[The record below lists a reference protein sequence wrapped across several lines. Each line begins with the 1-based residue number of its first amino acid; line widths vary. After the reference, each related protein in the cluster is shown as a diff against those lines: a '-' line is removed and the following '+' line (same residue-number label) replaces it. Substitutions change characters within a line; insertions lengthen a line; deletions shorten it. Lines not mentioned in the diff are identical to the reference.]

1 MSHHS
6 TLNTRLLPLSILIS
20 SLVSGGA
27 VAASTTAV
35 TPNISNGSNTQIT
48 SRLTANNNVANNKK
62 PEDILLETFFPA
74 GQPITSQMKTEA
86 ESQIAAMKSDHQ
98 QQIVNIK
105 AAIDTMAPEQKK
117 QANKELATFEKVFEK
132 NMLGAE
138 AALTYAKDQS
148 DDNKNK
154 LLQAAKNAFATS
166 LETKAPGQFT
176 PEEADSLFNS
186 SLTQDQSTLSP
197 VIKQK
202 ITAIEQQQQT
212 DKDALNKLQDY
223 LNQGLITS
231 EQKEK
236 LVTQLA
242 DKKAKLD
249 TQAVAKQAQEAAA
262 ETKRK
267 AIQNQ
272 LERHS
277 ELMKLKVAAKNTEK
291 AKNDAE
297 AEFTKLDTEKT
308 AAIKDVDPSWDAN
321 TPDLAKELQELIDK
335 SGTSF
340 DKKEL
345 VKKAQQAIA
354 DAKAANQ
361 LVQDATTAYIT
372 AQNSAQDTTAKFDTA
387 KQHKFNATAELA
399 TKKTE
404 MDVAVAEL
412 ALFDK
417 ATDPT
422 VDMPVFDKI
431 IAKSEL
437 QTVTAN
443 TMAMATQVSGGTQH
457 VEKDGQV
464 IGSIISEDGTL
475 NLAVGALAHDTVI
488 NKGIINN
495 NGGTDHDSVI
505 NDGGKLSLKGEK
517 KQDANGKD
525 VINVAESYGA
535 KILEGGTATVGKFA
549 EIHNLSSIKGTV
561 ELKDGAKAFNT
572 VIDGGTLTIEKGA
585 NSQHTSLNA
594 ANLEL
599 IEGATA
605 DSTKVGE
612 DAVFTL
618 KANAKTSGTEVRAD
632 NSEFTLEKGSSA
644 FLTHVLNGTMTVND
658 GASADEVSVADE
670 GALILKSGAVVKGA
684 KIYDRAATFT
694 LESGAT
700 ATGTLLNFAELALV
714 KGATADA
721 TQLMLGSVFTLQ
733 SGAKTKDTVVSESQ
747 FIVNDNAMASNTTLS
762 SGDFIVDGTANNTTV
777 TGGKFALNQGAT
789 ANITTLNGGDFIV
802 DGAANNTTVTGGKF
816 ALNKGATATTTTLN
830 SGDFIA
836 DGAAN
841 NTTVTGGKFALN
853 KGATATTTTLNSG
866 DFIVDGAA
874 KNTTV
879 KGGKFALNQGATA
892 TTTTL
897 NSGDFIVD
905 GAAKNTTVK
914 GGKFALNQ
922 GATANITTLNEGE
935 FTVKAGAKATAT
947 TINGGTFDVQAG
959 AAIEDTLFN
968 AVDFTLVDKATANNT
983 TVNDSKLTINK
994 GAIAN
999 NSLVKGGKFDLMARA
1014 QAHKLVVEN
1023 GRALISGH
1031 LVNAAFTDST
1041 VIFDRTANIGG
1052 TIDANKDSILS
1063 VQGGATTQNADLN
1076 LAGNMQ
1082 LFSADA
1088 PLTAVRTASRAAFAG
1103 NNGKPAQFAFKNV
1116 KLAGGNIDMSKSNA
1130 QLTMASLAGN
1140 GSFNL
1145 GSTLQNH
1152 TTAPL
1157 NITGNAAGNFD
1168 ILIDA
1173 SGVAPANL
1181 NVVDVQGD
1189 NTARF
1194 ALSNGP
1200 VDLGN
1205 YKHSLVSD
1213 GKGNF
1218 KLVANKAALTPSTAG
1233 ILAVANTMPVIF
1245 NAELSSI
1252 NNRLDKQSSAAN
1264 DSGVW
1269 LTYLN
1274 DSYDVKGTATN
1285 FNQKLSG
1292 MTLGGDKAIEL
1303 GDAVFSVGSF
1313 ASHTSSNIKSD
1324 YQSSGS
1330 VESNSLG
1337 AYVQYLANSGYYLNG
1352 VFKTNQFK
1360 QTLSVT
1366 SQANNATGAA
1376 NFSGMGLAVKAGKHI
1391 NIDAMYVSPYV
1402 ALNTFSSG
1410 KSQYKLSNGME
1421 AQNQG
1426 SRTTTGTLG
1435 MNTGYRFVLNSG
1447 AEIRPYAIFS
1457 VDHDLMASNKVMI
1470 NNEMFD
1476 NSLKGTRANAGVGIN
1491 VNLTSNLSIGSEVKV
1506 SKGKNITTP
1515 MTINMGV
1522 AYTF

>member
-1 MSHHS
+1 M
-6 TLNTRLLPLSILIS
+6 
-20 SLVSGGA
+20 
-27 VAASTTAV
+27 
-35 TPNISNGSNTQIT
+35 
-48 SRLTANNNVANNKK
+48 
-62 PEDILLETFFPA
+62 
-74 GQPITSQMKTEA
+74 
-86 ESQIAAMKSDHQ
+86 
-98 QQIVNIK
+98 
-105 AAIDTMAPEQKK
+105 
-117 QANKELATFEKVFEK
+117 
-132 NMLGAE
+132 
-138 AALTYAKDQS
+138 
-148 DDNKNK
+148 
-154 LLQAAKNAFATS
+154 
-166 LETKAPGQFT
+166 
-176 PEEADSLFNS
+176 
-186 SLTQDQSTLSP
+186 
-197 VIKQK
+197 
-202 ITAIEQQQQT
+202 
-212 DKDALNKLQDY
+212 
-223 LNQGLITS
+223 
-231 EQKEK
+231 
-236 LVTQLA
+236 
-242 DKKAKLD
+242 
-249 TQAVAKQAQEAAA
+249 
-262 ETKRK
+262 
-267 AIQNQ
+267 
-272 LERHS
+272 
-277 ELMKLKVAAKNTEK
+277 
-291 AKNDAE
+291 
-297 AEFTKLDTEKT
+297 
-308 AAIKDVDPSWDAN
+308 
-321 TPDLAKELQELIDK
+321 
-335 SGTSF
+335 
-340 DKKEL
+340 
-345 VKKAQQAIA
+345 
-354 DAKAANQ
+354 
-361 LVQDATTAYIT
+361 
-372 AQNSAQDTTAKFDTA
+372 
-387 KQHKFNATAELA
+387 
-399 TKKTE
+399 
-404 MDVAVAEL
+404 
-412 ALFDK
+412 
-417 ATDPT
+417 
-422 VDMPVFDKI
+422 
-431 IAKSEL
+431 
-437 QTVTAN
+437 
-443 TMAMATQVSGGTQH
+443 
-457 VEKDGQV
+457 
-464 IGSIISEDGTL
+464 
-475 NLAVGALAHDTVI
+475 
-488 NKGIINN
+488 
-495 NGGTDHDSVI
+495 
-505 NDGGKLSLKGEK
+505 
-517 KQDANGKD
+517 
-525 VINVAESYGA
+525 
-535 KILEGGTATVGKFA
+535 
-549 EIHNLSSIKGTV
+549 
-561 ELKDGAKAFNT
+561 
-572 VIDGGTLTIEKGA
+572 
-585 NSQHTSLNA
+585 
-594 ANLEL
+594 
-599 IEGATA
+599 
-605 DSTKVGE
+605 
-612 DAVFTL
+612 
-618 KANAKTSGTEVRAD
+618 
-632 NSEFTLEKGSSA
+632 
-644 FLTHVLNGTMTVND
+644 
-658 GASADEVSVADE
+658 
-670 GALILKSGAVVKGA
+670 
-684 KIYDRAATFT
+684 
-694 LESGAT
+694 
-700 ATGTLLNFAELALV
+700 
-714 KGATADA
+714 
-721 TQLMLGSVFTLQ
+721 
-733 SGAKTKDTVVSESQ
+733 
-747 FIVNDNAMASNTTLS
+747 
-762 SGDFIVDGTANNTTV
+762 
-777 TGGKFALNQGAT
+777 
-789 ANITTLNGGDFIV
+789 NGGDFIV

-816 ALNKGATATTTTLN
+816 ALNQGATANTTTLH
-830 SGDFIA
+830 
-836 DGAAN
+836 
-841 NTTVTGGKFALN
+841 
-853 KGATATTTTLNSG
+853 SG

-892 TTTTL
+892 NTTTL
-897 NSGDFIVD
+897 HSGDFIVD
-905 GAAKNTTVK
+905 GAANNTTVK

-1116 KLAGGNIDMSKSNA
+1116 KLAGGSIDMSKSNA
-1130 QLTMASLAGN
+1130 QLTMASLAGR
-1140 GSFNL
+1140 GHFNL
-1145 GSTLQNH
+1145 GSALFSQSS
-1152 TTAPL
+1152 APL
-1157 NITGNAAGNFD
+1157 KIAGDAAGTFD
-1168 ILIDA
+1168 VQINS
-1173 SGVAPANL
+1173 SGVVPANMD
-1181 NVVDVQGD
+1181 VVDVKGK
-1189 NTARF
+1189 NTAHF
-1194 ALSNGP
+1194 VLANGP

-1205 YKHSLVSD
+1205 YKHSLISD
-1213 GKGNF
+1213 GKGGF
-1218 KLVANKAALTPSTAG
+1218 KLVADKTKVTSNTAG

-1313 ASHTSSNIKSD
+1313 PSHTSSNIKSD

-1457 VDHDLMASNKVMI
+1457 VDHDLIASNKVMI

>member
-27 VAASTTAV
+27 VAASTTA
-35 TPNISNGSNTQIT
+35 
-48 SRLTANNNVANNKK
+48 
-62 PEDILLETFFPA
+62 
-74 GQPITSQMKTEA
+74 
-86 ESQIAAMKSDHQ
+86 
-98 QQIVNIK
+98 
-105 AAIDTMAPEQKK
+105 DT
-117 QANKELATFEKVFEK
+117 
-132 NMLGAE
+132 
-138 AALTYAKDQS
+138 
-148 DDNKNK
+148 
-154 LLQAAKNAFATS
+154 
-166 LETKAPGQFT
+166 
-176 PEEADSLFNS
+176 
-186 SLTQDQSTLSP
+186 
-197 VIKQK
+197 
-202 ITAIEQQQQT
+202 
-212 DKDALNKLQDY
+212 LNKLQDY
-223 LNQGLITS
+223 LNQGVITS

-236 LVTQLA
+236 LAINFA

-249 TQAVAKQAQEAAA
+249 TQVAAKQAQEAAKQA
-262 ETKRK
+262 NTKAK
-267 AIQNQ
+267 SN
-272 LERHS
+272 
-277 ELMKLKVAAKNTEK
+277 ELLLGVKSSVLDTLATKTEK
-291 AKNDAE
+291 AKTKAE
-297 AEFTKLDTEKT
+297 DELTKLNKEKAVAIT
-308 AAIKDVDPSWDAN
+308 AVDQNWDVN
-321 TPDLAKELQELIDK
+321 TLNLAKELQDLIN
-335 SGTSF
+335 TSTTPAL
-340 DKKEL
+340 KIAEAKA
-345 VKKAQQAIA
+345 AQQAIA
-354 DAKAANQ
+354 EAEAADQ
-361 LVQDATTAYIT
+361 LVQDATTAHT
-372 AQNSAQDTTAKFDTA
+372 AAENAAQNTATQYNAAQ
-387 KQHKFNATAELA
+387 QHKLDVNAELA
-399 TKKTE
+399 TKTTE
-404 MDVAVAEL
+404 MNNAVAAL
-412 ALFDK
+412 AKLDK

-549 EIHNLSSIKGTV
+549 EIHNLSSTKGTV

-572 VIDGGTLTIEKGA
+572 AIDGGTLTIEKGA
-585 NSQHTSLNA
+585 NSQHTSLNG

-599 IEGATA
+599 LEGATA

-658 GASADEVSVADE
+658 GASADEVNVSGE
-670 GALILKSGAVVKGA
+670 GTLILKSGATVENA
-684 KIYDRAATFT
+684 HISNRATTFT

-700 ATGTLLNFAELALV
+700 ATDTLLDFAELELV

-721 TQLMLGSVFTLQ
+721 TKLTSGSVFTLQ
-733 SGAKTKDTVVSESQ
+733 EGAKTKDTVVSHSQ
-747 FIVNDNAMASNTTLS
+747 FFVNDSATASTTTLN

-777 TGGKFALNQGAT
+777 TGGKFALNKGAT
-789 ANITTLNGGDFIV
+789 ANTTTLNSGDFIVDGAANNTTVTGGKFALNKGATANTTTLHGGDFIV

-816 ALNKGATATTTTLN
+816 ALNKGATANTTTLN
-830 SGDFIA
+830 SGDFIV
-836 DGAAN
+836 DSAAKD
-841 NTTVTGGKFALN
+841 TTVKGGKFALN
-853 KGATATTTTLNSG
+853 KGATAN
-866 DFIVDGAA
+866 
-874 KNTTV
+874 K
-879 KGGKFALNQGATA
+879 
-892 TTTTL
+892 
-897 NSGDFIVD
+897 
-905 GAAKNTTVK
+905 
-914 GGKFALNQ
+914 
-922 GATANITTLNEGE
+922 TTLNEGE

-947 TINGGTFDVQAG
+947 TINGGTFDVQEG

-968 AVDFTLVDKATANNT
+968 TVDFTLVDKATANNT
-983 TVNDSKLTINK
+983 TVNGSKLTINK

-1031 LVNAAFTDST
+1031 LVNAAFTGST
-1041 VIFDRTANIGG
+1041 VIFDRTANISG

-1116 KLAGGNIDMSKSNA
+1116 KLAGGNIDMSRSAA
-1130 QLTMASLAGN
+1130 QLTMASLAGD

-1145 GSTLQNH
+1145 GSTLVNH
-1152 TTAPL
+1152 TSAPL
-1157 NITGNAAGNFD
+1157 NITGSADGAFSIKINT
-1168 ILIDA
+1168 

-1181 NVVDVQGD
+1181 NVIDVKGK
-1189 NTARF
+1189 NTAHF
-1194 ALSNGP
+1194 VLANGP

-1213 GKGNF
+1213 GKGGF
-1218 KLVANKAALTPSTAG
+1218 KLVADKTKLTSNTAG

-1252 NNRLDKQSSAAN
+1252 HNRLDKQSSATN
-1264 DSGVW
+1264 ESGVW

-1313 ASHTSSNIKSD
+1313 ASHTSANIKSD

-1360 QTLSVT
+1360 QNLSVA

-1447 AEIRPYAIFS
+1447 AEIKPYAIFS

-1470 NNEMFD
+1470 NNDMFD
-1476 NSLKGTRANAGVGIN
+1476 NNLKGTRANVGMGIN

>member
-117 QANKELATFEKVFEK
+117 QANKELATFEKVFAK

-242 DKKAKLD
+242 DRKAKLD

-267 AIQNQ
+267 ASQNQ

-308 AAIKDVDPSWDAN
+308 VAIKEVDPSWDAN
-321 TPDLAKELQELIDK
+321 TPDLATKLQDLITDQNTPSLK
-335 SGTSF
+335 IT
-340 DKKEL
+340 
-345 VKKAQQAIA
+345 
-354 DAKAANQ
+354 DAKAAQEAIAKAATANQ
-361 LVQDATTAYIT
+361 LVQDATTAHIT
-372 AQNSAQDTTAKFDTA
+372 AQNSAQDTTDKFNTA
-387 KQHKFNATAELA
+387 KQHKFDATAELT
-399 TKKTE
+399 TKKAE

-431 IAKSEL
+431 IAKSER

-488 NKGIINN
+488 NKGIIKN

-535 KILEGGTATVGKFA
+535 KILEGGTATVGEFA
-549 EIHNLSSIKGTV
+549 EIHNLSSTKGTV

-572 VIDGGTLTIEKGA
+572 AIDGGTLTIEKGA
-585 NSQHTSLNA
+585 NSQNTSLNA

-605 DSTKVGE
+605 NSTKVGE

-658 GASADEVSVADE
+658 GASADEVNVTDE
-670 GALILKSGAVVKGA
+670 GTLILKSGAVVKSA
-684 KIYDRAATFT
+684 KIYDRAATLT

-721 TQLMLGSVFTLQ
+721 TQLTLGSVFTLQ

-747 FIVNDNAMASNTTLS
+747 FIVNDSAMASSTTLN
-762 SGDFIVDGTANNTTV
+762 SGDFIVDGATNNTTV

-789 ANITTLNGGDFIV
+789 ANTTTLHSGDFIV

-816 ALNKGATATTTTLN
+816 ALNKGATA
-830 SGDFIA
+830 
-836 DGAAN
+836 
-841 NTTVTGGKFALN
+841 NT
-853 KGATATTTTLNSG
+853 
-866 DFIVDGAA
+866 
-874 KNTTV
+874 
-879 KGGKFALNQGATA
+879 
-892 TTTTL
+892 
-897 NSGDFIVD
+897 
-905 GAAKNTTVK
+905 
-914 GGKFALNQ
+914 
-922 GATANITTLNEGE
+922 TTLNEGE

-947 TINGGTFDVQAG
+947 TINGGIFDVQAG

-1031 LVNAAFTDST
+1031 LVNAAFTGST

-1116 KLAGGNIDMSKSNA
+1116 KLAGGSIDMSKSNA
-1130 QLTMASLAGN
+1130 QLTMASLAGR
-1140 GSFNL
+1140 GHFNL
-1145 GSTLQNH
+1145 GSALFSQSS
-1152 TTAPL
+1152 APL
-1157 NITGNAAGNFD
+1157 KIAGDAAGTFD
-1168 ILIDA
+1168 VQINS
-1173 SGVAPANL
+1173 SGVVPVNMD
-1181 NVVDVQGD
+1181 VVDVKGK
-1189 NTARF
+1189 NTAHF
-1194 ALSNGP
+1194 VLANGP

-1213 GKGNF
+1213 GKGGF
-1218 KLVANKAALTPSTAG
+1218 KLVADKTKLTSNTAG

-1252 NNRLDKQSSAAN
+1252 HNRLDKQSSATN
-1264 DSGVW
+1264 ESGVW

-1313 ASHTSSNIKSD
+1313 ASHTSANIKSD

-1360 QTLSVT
+1360 QNLSVT

>member
-308 AAIKDVDPSWDAN
+308 AAIKDVDPSWDEN

-345 VKKAQQAIA
+345 AKKAQQAIA

-387 KQHKFNATAELA
+387 KQHKFDATTELA

-457 VEKDGQV
+457 VKKDGQV

-549 EIHNLSSIKGTV
+549 EIHNLSSTKGTV

-658 GASADEVSVADE
+658 GASADEVNVTDE
-670 GALILKSGAVVKGA
+670 GTLILKSGAVVKGA

-762 SGDFIVDGTANNTTV
+762 SGDFIVDGVANNTTV
-777 TGGKFALNQGAT
+777 TGGKFALNQ
-789 ANITTLNGGDFIV
+789 
-802 DGAANNTTVTGGKF
+802 
-816 ALNKGATATTTTLN
+816 
-830 SGDFIA
+830 
-836 DGAAN
+836 
-841 NTTVTGGKFALN
+841 
-853 KGATATTTTLNSG
+853 GATATTTTLNSG

-874 KNTTV
+874 NNTTV

-905 GAAKNTTVK
+905 GAANNTTVT
-914 GGKFALNQ
+914 GGKFALNK
-922 GATANITTLNEGE
+922 GATATTTTLNEGE

-1014 QAHKLVVEN
+1014 LAHKLVVEN

-1116 KLAGGNIDMSKSNA
+1116 KLAGGSIDMSKSNA
-1130 QLTMASLAGN
+1130 QLTMASLAGR
-1140 GSFNL
+1140 GHFNL
-1145 GSTLQNH
+1145 GSALFSQSS
-1152 TTAPL
+1152 APL
-1157 NITGNAAGNFD
+1157 KIAGDAAGTFD
-1168 ILIDA
+1168 VQINS
-1173 SGVAPANL
+1173 SGVVPANMD
-1181 NVVDVQGD
+1181 VVDVKGK
-1189 NTARF
+1189 NTAHF
-1194 ALSNGP
+1194 VLANGP

-1213 GKGNF
+1213 GKGGF
-1218 KLVANKAALTPSTAG
+1218 KLVADKTKLTSNTAG

-1366 SQANNATGAA
+1366 SEGNNATGAA

-1457 VDHDLMASNKVMI
+1457 VDRDLMASNKVMI